1 MVDPNERQGKV
12 LVINKENKRELLD
25 MPMLEIM
32 HLQQYRVILALFS
45 IFIPY
50 G

>member
-1 MVDPNERQGKV
+1 MVTLMRDTAK

-32 HLQQYRVILALFS
+32 HLQQYRVILALFG

-50 G
+50 R